1 MTNKIYIITVS
12 DVKDFY
18 NFLDGKSYLSLDK
31 DLFYTDYDA
40 LVTAYKATR
49 FNSIDEF
56 VAANNLV
63 SISNLENDYRYCDF
77 HFIYKPTLNVNILV
91 VAICN

>member
-40 LVTAYKATR
+40 LVAAYKVTR

-77 HFIYKPTLNVNILV
+77 HFIYKPAVNVHILV